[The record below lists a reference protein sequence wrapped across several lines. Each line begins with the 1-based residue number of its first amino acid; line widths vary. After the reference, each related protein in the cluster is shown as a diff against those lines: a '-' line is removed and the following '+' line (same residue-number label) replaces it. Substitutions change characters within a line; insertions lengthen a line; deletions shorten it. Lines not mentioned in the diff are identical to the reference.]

1 MGVFHSFGDSKICQF
16 EDSLIIDEYVLGFD
30 VPVDDFIVVQVV
42 KSFNQLD
49 KPVHD
54 EFFFQEFIVFA
65 VFANADRKVSILIED
80 ILHSQYSMMMTRTP
94 LSRKNYLK
102 PMMFGCISSLW
113 I

>member
-1 MGVFHSFGDSKICQF
+1 MFHGFGDSKICQF

-42 KSFNQLD
+42 KSFDQLD

-65 VFANADRKVSILIED
+65 VFANADRKVAILIED